1 MFTRSSLV
9 HFLMV
14 CSGKNCWVSAYFRR
28 SGIQSLPN
36 DPLVGGN
43 VEDDYS
49 GSAKSQ
55 PVAVMEHL
63 VGRRGQP
70 RRAQVHAMYLSD
82 QKGCSQDPPLPR
94 PHLRVGSGSKGI
106 LLGISA
112 YLRSSEGKEHS
123 SPPPIPL
130 FSMPMAVVLTMS
142 LSVAWG
148 PTALLSCCAFHCVTI
163 PNPYSSCVK
172 RKFKTLAAHSFPGK
186 YVTSLLNRGNLFF

>member
-1 MFTRSSLV
+1 MVSFSAEIPYRRRNVGIMFTRSSLV

-14 CSGKNCWVSAYFRR
+14 CSGKNCWVSAFFRR

-94 PHLRVGSGSKGI
+94 PHLRVGSEEHLLLDIPVYLRPSKGM
-106 LLGISA
+106 
-112 YLRSSEGKEHS
+112 H
-123 SPPPIPL
+123 L
-130 FSMPMAVVLTMS
+130 FSFVSTFI
-142 LSVAWG
+142 
-148 PTALLSCCAFHCVTI
+148 CCTW
-163 PNPYSSCVK
+163 PYSYLLQPGTLLPCCHCCV
-172 RKFKTLAAHSFPGK
+172 FHHIITLQWQ
-186 YVTSLLNRGNLFF
+186 